1 MMRAI
6 CNLWISLCLLR
17 LASCSD
23 CVVEPEVDTDLSLLQ
38 HTARAK
44 SSMSDNDDPEMGV
57 ALQVM
62 MQPAEEE
69 LLRKYF
75 AKSTKY
81 LEFGSGGSTAAALKY
96 PNLKSIQSVE
106 NYPPWVQKMKTRND
120 VQEAELSGRLKFI
133 VHDIGPV
140 TQYGY
145 PASTGINE
153 GFPVADEFAKENF
166 PKYCKTEDLDME
178 QLDFVLVDG
187 RFRVNCFLN
196 VLKYA
201 GPDTRIAIH
210 DYFRGIYHIIENFAD
225 KVEYAGSLNIFK
237 VHANIDQDELAKTI
251 SKYEVVPAL

>member
-23 CVVEPEVDTDLSLLQ
+23 CVVEPEVDTDFSLLQ

-44 SSMSDNDDPEMGV
+44 SSTSDSDDPDMV
-57 ALQVM
+57 PA
-62 MQPAEEE
+62 MQPAEAD

-81 LEFGSGGSTAAALKY
+81 LEFGSGGSTVTALKY
-96 PNLKSIQSVE
+96 PNLKSIQAVE
-106 NYPPWVQKMKTRND
+106 NYPPWVQKMKERND
-120 VQEAELSGRLKFI
+120 VKEAELSGRLKFI

-140 TQYGY
+140 TEYGY
-145 PASTGINE
+145 PASTGIDE
-153 GFPVADEFAKENF
+153 GFPTADQFAKENF